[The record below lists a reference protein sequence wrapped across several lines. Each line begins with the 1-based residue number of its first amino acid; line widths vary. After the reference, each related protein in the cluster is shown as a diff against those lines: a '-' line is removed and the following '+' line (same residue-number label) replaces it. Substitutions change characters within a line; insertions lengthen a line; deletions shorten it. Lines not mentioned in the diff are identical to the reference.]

1 MIYSCDMR
9 IKFLMICLLV
19 ASFVAGQ
26 VPIAYAGEFREG
38 AQAQSERP
46 SFVPGE
52 VIVKYKDM
60 PQSGGMGIL
69 RAQDPVQKLEQK
81 TGRAVE
87 AVSRAQGIA
96 LVKYDEGA
104 DVEALARSLAADSD
118 IEYAQPNYMYYPQAL
133 DIDDTRA
140 IELWG
145 LEKISMESAWALS
158 EATSTSEVIVAV
170 IDTGV
175 AFGHPDLA
183 ANMWDGTNCVSDT
196 GAALGG
202 CQHGYD
208 FAGNDTDP
216 RPLIDSPNTN
226 EGMHGS
232 HVAGTIAAVR
242 NNNVGIAGVAPR
254 AKIMALRSR
263 LATTEIVKAINFAK
277 ENGAKVINASFG
289 GDSSDTALQNAIAAF
304 PGLFIAAAGNT
315 TNNNDSSAFY
325 PCNYTLDNILCVA
338 STNSS
343 DGISSFSNYGATS
356 VDLAAPGSSILSLDP
371 TVAVVD
377 EDLSGITVPAT
388 PTGWTHSGTTNNW
401 RTATTSIGADVYT
414 HLYADT
420 SSPYAD
426 NADSSLT
433 MPAVDLAANDTFRAQ
448 LAFGLR
454 CETETATSTWE
465 DYLAVEFSSDGT
477 NFSAAST
484 TVYTGS
490 GSRFTMS
497 ETRFDA
503 EVVQQLGGTASGQPG
518 YGVSLYLDIPAEFRS
533 SATRIR
539 YRWVTNATD
548 SNYIGCRLSAI
559 EVTRFD
565 NGDNYS
571 TESGTSMATPHV
583 AGLAALV
590 QGYVPSID
598 ASSTKAAIMQTVDTL
613 SALSGN
619 TVTGGRINTHAALK
633 RAKSIEKEILTFDF
647 AEASSTVTIDHA
659 SSTITATLP
668 YGTNLASLTPLT
680 TQSGDASVSST
691 GTQDFS
697 TTTTLIVTSLLDNST
712 TSYSVT
718 AAVATL
724 ASMTISLVGD
734 ASVTFVAGTSW
745 TDPGATTTNA
755 SGTVVMV
762 LDPASIDTNTAQTIV
777 RTYTAT
783 DAEGQVASTTRTITI
798 TAPVFSGGGS
808 SGGGGGGGGS
818 SGGGGGGGSSSSS
831 ATTPV
836 VTPVETVALTTVP
849 TPALQ
854 PLTTRFTFT
863 QNLDLGAAG
872 NEVTELQKRLVAE
885 GLLVMPAGVAFGY
898 FGQATK
904 NAVVAFQQKHTI
916 SPAAGFV
923 GALTRAKLN
932 TPTGIVA
939 GTSTVVTATAQT
951 PILTDTARQALIL
964 QLQTMLVSL
973 VKQLAELM
981 AAQQR

>member
-140 IELWG
+140 SELWG

-304 PGLFIAAAGNT
+304 PGLFIAATGNT

-377 EDLSGITVPAT
+377 EDLSGI
-388 PTGWTHSGTTNNW
+388 
-401 RTATTSIGADVYT
+401 
-414 HLYADT
+414 
-420 SSPYAD
+420 
-426 NADSSLT
+426 T

-798 TAPVFSGGGS
+798 TAPVSSGGGS

-932 TPTGIVA
+932 TLTGIVA